1 MTESGK
7 VSGQMEEKKVHGNKV
22 DECNDSSASESVSA
36 AGSESADRASA
47 DSASSGRASAGNESV
62 DRTPADNESSGD
74 TKAARDNMLPQS
86 SAFGGG
92 LTSVLHSGFGIT
104 SPFTR
109 EIYLGEQVIVG
120 MRFQGGSDQLVAT
133 LKPGCKVTFMREP
146 ENRFDP
152 KAIMALDEQGRKLG
166 YIPRHDNTI
175 LAALMDAGKYLYGT
189 MTQKSLNM
197 DYYRGGTPPVLSVDL
212 YMREFS
218 MPGDPDQIPRQG
230 YRGSYV
236 VMALTVTK
244 DNKDD
249 PKITDV
255 CAIRVINGEERG
267 IYMGGISQMNGTG
280 YRFDEDE
287 NSHDADWKE
296 RIHESDESE
305 RIHDADERDQVHD
318 GAEDN
323 QMQES
328 SRDES
333 GTFADYEKVAR
344 ELQEFTGY
352 LPVVIY
358 DPFGD
363 KKTALENAWGV
374 FCGRPFSNLVINVF
388 EMAYNH
394 LNDLHEYSLETVAD
408 RLGISADC
416 GSEQENCCRV
426 VWRIYYRF
434 DRSELEK
441 RKETISR
448 G

>member
-1 MTESGK
+1 MTGSGK
-7 VSGQMEEKKVHGNKV
+7 VSGQMEENKVHGNKV
-22 DECNDSSASESVSA
+22 DECNGSSASESVSA
-36 AGSESADRASA
+36 AYNSSAGS
-47 DSASSGRASAGNESV
+47 ASAGNEPV
-62 DRTPADNESSGD
+62 DSSPADNESAGD
-74 TKAARDNMLPQS
+74 TKAANDDMLPQS

-92 LTSVLHSGFGIT
+92 LASVLHSGFGIT

-146 ENRFDP
+146 ENRFDS

-166 YIPRHDNTI
+166 YIPRHDNTV

-189 MTQKSLNM
+189 MTQKSFNM

-218 MPGDPDQIPRQG
+218 MPGDPEQIPRQG

-236 VMALTVTK
+236 VMEPTVTK
-244 DNKDD
+244 SNKDD

-267 IYMGGISQMNGTG
+267 IYMGGISQMNDTG
-280 YRFDEDE
+280 YHFDEDE
-287 NSHDADWKE
+287 KSHDADGKK
-296 RIHESDESE
+296 RIHASDESE
-305 RIHDADERDQVHD
+305 RIHDADESERIHD
-318 GAEDN
+318 ANEDHLA
-323 QMQES
+323 QES
-328 SRDES
+328 SGDEA
-333 GTFADYEKVAR
+333 GTFADYEKIAR

-394 LNDLHEYSLETVAD
+394 LNDLYEYSLETVAD
-408 RLGISADC
+408 RLGIAADC
-416 GSEQENCCRV
+416 GSEQENRCRV

-434 DRSELEK
+434 DRSELDK